1 MDKNKIKIDTAYPFE
16 DEYVK
21 CYHHEYKEMSNP
33 QGAVWRRGIF
43 IKATT
48 DRGERF
54 TLMDSCD
61 ADRCQRFFDT
71 DQEEKAQALC
81 DKIIARGVID
91 LKYWSTDYPVYGS
104 PAWEEEDAERYANHL
119 MDPANPAYH

>member
-1 MDKNKIKIDTAYPFE
+1 MDKNKIKIDTAYPFG
-16 DEYVK
+16 DEFVK
-21 CYHHEYKEMSNP
+21 CYHHEHADMSNP
-33 QGAVWRRGIF
+33 QGAVWGQGIF

-48 DRGERF
+48 VRGERF
-54 TLMDSCD
+54 TLMD
-61 ADRCQRFFDT
+61 ATFET

-91 LKYWSTDYPVYGS
+91 LKYWSGDYPVYGS
-104 PAWEEEDAERYANHL
+104 PAWEEEDAERYANHI